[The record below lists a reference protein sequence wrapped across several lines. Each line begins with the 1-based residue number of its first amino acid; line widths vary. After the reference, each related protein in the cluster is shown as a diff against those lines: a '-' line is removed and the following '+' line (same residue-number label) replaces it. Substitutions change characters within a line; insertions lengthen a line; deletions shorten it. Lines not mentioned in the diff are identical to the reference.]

1 MEKWR
6 RPDTTATLPSLQ
18 PSAAKVALVT
28 GASSGIGWETT
39 RLLAQQGFLV
49 FAASR
54 GMPCFLQQARLEP
67 GLAQQIRALT
77 LDILDTASCEMAVQT
92 VLTQAGRLDA
102 LVHCAGAG
110 LAGAIEEIPLSEAF
124 WQYDN
129 LLYGTIRLVHAA
141 LPHLRQQGGGRI
153 VLVTSVAAVIPIPF
167 QTYYSSA
174 KAAVQAFA
182 LGLDAE
188 VRPLGVRVSV
198 VAPGDTR
205 TGFTA
210 ARRLAPAAVDSPYAS
225 RIARSVQ
232 RMEQDEQNGMPPAAI
247 ARVIVRQLTRRSPRL
262 LAVPGLQYKIL
273 VELSRL
279 LPLAFVRR
287 VVANLYAR

>member
-92 VLTQAGRLDA
+92 CSDSGRPPRRS
-102 LVHCAGAG
+102 G
-110 LAGAIEEIPLSEAF
+110 PLRR
-124 WQYDN
+124 
-129 LLYGTIRLVHAA
+129 G
-141 LPHLRQQGGGRI
+141 
-153 VLVTSVAAVIPIPF
+153 
-167 QTYYSSA
+167 
-174 KAAVQAFA
+174 
-182 LGLDAE
+182 
-188 VRPLGVRVSV
+188 
-198 VAPGDTR
+198 R
-205 TGFTA
+205 TG
-210 ARRLAPAAVDSPYAS
+210 RRHRGDSP
-225 RIARSVQ
+225 Q
-232 RMEQDEQNGMPPAAI
+232 
-247 ARVIVRQLTRRSPRL
+247 
-262 LAVPGLQYKIL
+262 
-273 VELSRL
+273 
-279 LPLAFVRR
+279 
-287 VVANLYAR
+287 